1 MLIND
6 RKLNHI
12 RVETAGGRYLGL
24 VQGFELDTDTGIIEK
39 YYVKSKKLVAGL
51 FENALIINRSQ
62 IISFTDEKMIVEEA
76 AVKALA
82 SSKKV
87 LNQIEEINPV
97 ITSKEL

>member
-6 RKLNHI
+6 KKLNHI

-51 FENALIINRSQ
+51 FENA
-62 IISFTDEKMIVEEA
+62 SFPPLWFRQKHES
-76 AVKALA
+76 LH
-82 SSKKV
+82 
-87 LNQIEEINPV
+87 
-97 ITSKEL
+97 

>member
-1 MLIND
+1 MFISD
-6 RKLNHI
+6 KKLNHV

-39 YYVKSKKLVAGL
+39 YYVKSKKLISGL
-51 FENALIINRSQ
+51 FENALIINRKQ

-76 AVKALA
+76 AAKALA